1 MTIKESKKDSE
12 NNLSFYEQLYY
23 KFLLELDEDSLL
35 NITVLDSII
44 REKSIDLLQDGWRV
58 FNLFLVSYTS
68 DGKVYRIHRDLNG
81 FRLCTNKI
89 NSYNLSQMRG
99 KEISLLIDRAEDLDE
114 LHNAMLTR
122 DDIIYNRKY
131 SLKNN
136 DKLEEIEKIREI
148 LGFNN
153 PENTILLIE
162 NNNVKMT
169 RAS

>member
-1 MTIKESKKDSE
+1 
-12 NNLSFYEQLYY
+12 
-23 KFLLELDEDSLL
+23 
-35 NITVLDSII
+35 
-44 REKSIDLLQDGWRV
+44 
-58 FNLFLVSYTS
+58 
-68 DGKVYRIHRDLNG
+68 
-81 FRLCTNKI
+81 
-89 NSYNLSQMRG
+89 MRG

-131 SLKNN
+131 SLKSN

-153 PENTILLIE
+153 PENTLLPIE
-162 NNNVKMT
+162 NNNIKMA